1 MEIQPVDLTALIP
14 AVLGVLIVL
23 VPVMGW
29 TARFAIKPIVEALA
43 RARESG
49 APGREVELLAARVRE
64 LEEEIIRLKN
74 SDAYRVSLPV
84 STDPARS
91 GQSRG

>member
-1 MEIQPVDLTALIP
+1 MEIQPVDLTALVP

-43 RARESG
+43 RARETG

-64 LEEEIIRLKN
+64 LFIEL
-74 SDAYRVSLPV
+74 
-84 STDPARS
+84 AR
-91 GQSRG
+91 QT